1 MDKDPAWILNEP
13 TWIRILCECCGNA
26 LAGGDAL
33 AGEGAGVLLEQRAVL
48 EETARHYVRP
58 RPAHAPAKPVI
69 LPSAAVLLVCH
80 NIPLPQVPNLTSV
93 VDPEWCGYLSG
104 SNP

>member
-1 MDKDPAWILNEP
+1 MGTTGTG

-26 LAGGDAL
+26 LAGRDAL

-48 EETARHYVRP
+48 EETARHNVRS

-69 LPSAAVLLVCH
+69 LPSAAVLVCH
-80 NIPLPQVPNLTSV
+80 NIPQVSITSG
-93 VDPEWCGYLSG
+93 VDPEWSRSG
-104 SNP
+104 SGSCTFQVV